1 MNGHYSNGA
10 LYILLSVLGGSH
22 YYHSLYIHVSHPYG
36 MHYHFHPASP
46 TTLSDH
52 LTDEIPTSRTVIAA
66 LLIDPDVRD
75 QTLARAHSILVD
87 TPVPSVSSATNTAA
101 DAASTSSS

>member
-1 MNGHYSNGA
+1 
-10 LYILLSVLGGSH
+10 
-22 YYHSLYIHVSHPYG
+22 

-46 TTLSDH
+46 TTPATLSDY
-52 LTDEIPTSRTVIAA
+52 LTDEIPTSYTVIAA
-66 LLIDPDVRD
+66 LLIDPDVRN

-101 DAASTSSS
+101 GTASTSSS